1 MVPPPARPVFP
12 SFKGSLLGKS
22 AWDCWSELHWR
33 VSLVIGSVAEI
44 WPSWA
49 DKDGDVV
56 IVVFATEGG
65 EGADLVSVAEG
76 TGGVGVSFIAKD
88 GNGTTVSVG
97 FLYLKAG

>member
-1 MVPPPARPVFP
+1 M
-12 SFKGSLLGKS
+12 
-22 AWDCWSELHWR
+22 
-33 VSLVIGSVAEI
+33 SLVIRSVAEI

-56 IVVFATEGG
+56 IMVFGTEGG

-76 TGGVGVSFIAKD
+76 SGDVGVSFIAED
-88 GNGTTVSVG
+88 GKGTTVSLG